1 MEFKKL
7 PTNSRKLLEKIVSSE
22 SPEAY
27 IRKIV
32 MKASPEDRDKIVAVL
47 DELRA
52 KEYIKVEGSY
62 LDPQKVVISNS
73 ARTYEEQLTENEPQN
88 RKDNGPSITIGD
100 NNRIKNSTISI
111 SRSTS
116 SQEKKNFF
124 KDHPIVCGVIISVIA
139 AFIMMFSFW
148 KQIVAFIERLFS

>member
-7 PTNSRKLLEKIVSSE
+7 PTNSRKLLGKIISSE

-32 MKASPEDRDKIVAVL
+32 MEASPEDRDKIIAVL

-52 KEYIKVEGSY
+52 NEYIKVEGSY
-62 LDPQKVVISNS
+62 LDPQKVVISNL
-73 ARTYEEQLTENEPQN
+73 ARTYEERMAENESQN
-88 RKDNGPSITIGD
+88 RKDYGPSITIGD
-100 NNRIKNSTISI
+100 NNRIKNSTFSI

-116 SQEKKNFF
+116 SQKKKNFF
-124 KDHPIVCGVIISVIA
+124 KDHPIVCGVLISVIA

-148 KQIVAFIERLFS
+148 KQIVAFIEGLFS